1 MVAKRI
7 RALEA
12 SWYRRLQPL

>member
-1 MVAKRI
+1 MVAKRM

-12 SWYRRLQPL
+12 SWYRHHQPL